1 MTCSTRSRLRCAL
14 PCTIIQSA
22 HPQLQVLFN
31 IFISCAESEKG
42 GTALGRALDCRKD
55 WGVGVDKQMVW
66 KSACL
71 IFGWCDE
78 ICDDCDL
85 PGICPTDCPLLAL
98 TSGCSGRGDGTTGGV
113 VVKTLQKEVL
123 LAARYL
129 YALLEGW
136 PGGTPWIFSWY
147 ETAVPVVQTNRP
159 CVLSNAWATRHIQ
172 RSLSYRN
179 LHNSRLLNLE

>member
-1 MTCSTRSRLRCAL
+1 MNSTAQPSPQSQQSSQCRS
-14 PCTIIQSA
+14 TIDSA
-22 HPQLQVLFN
+22 EQTDHDMFDQIPSEVLFN

-85 PGICPTDCPLLAL
+85 PA
-98 TSGCSGRGDGTTGGV
+98 V
-113 VVKTLQKEVL
+113 
-123 LAARYL
+123 
-129 YALLEGW
+129 EGMER
-136 PGGTPWIFSWY
+136 PAVSW
-147 ETAVPVVQTNRP
+147 
-159 CVLSNAWATRHIQ
+159 
-172 RSLSYRN
+172 
-179 LHNSRLLNLE
+179 SRLFKKKFCLRHDICMHCWKGGQGGHHGYSAGMRPLCLWFKPTGPVF